1 MNLLQSNFHEA
12 WWIRCCLPND
22 KTGERNLTKLVI
34 SSSRWNARWFGY
46 QGDVEMGLRWFTLSM
61 QHHRHGQKG
70 GTFRAFTGWNLFRI
84 CSLGWTSQISGI
96 LVTIANKIKT
106 PNFRKASRWFT
117 WISVFDE
124 HRRKLPHNLVC
135 PPLRHK
141 DTQSIFWLATCGE
154 PSRHYSW
161 DWANLHPPCKLE
173 VKLTTVPWLK
183 IPENLGVW
191 QFGNQQYQKNPDYD
205 SPNDVVVILPWFV
218 RTPNPKFFKKQ
229 QIHLRVCRTSFWCD
243 VQGCLFAYH
252 DSSTLHHSCVPNSF
266 GRNFGG
272 EHAPILNL
280 NCNILYI

>member
-84 CSLGWTSQISGI
+84 CSLGWTGHHRLVAFLWRLLTRSRHLISANLQGDSHESHFLMSIDASYRII
-96 LVTIANKIKT
+96 LFA
-106 PNFRKASRWFT
+106 PNT
-117 WISVFDE
+117 
-124 HRRKLPHNLVC
+124 
-135 PPLRHK
+135 LRHK
-141 DTQSIFWLATCGE
+141 DTQSSFWSPTCGE

-161 DWANLHPPCKLE
+161 DWPNLHPRCKLE

-183 IPENLGVW
+183 IPVNLGVW
-191 QFGNQQYQKNPDYD
+191 QFGNLAIPKKSAQRCGKSFRDLWEHQ
-205 SPNDVVVILPWFV
+205 IL
-218 RTPNPKFFKKQ
+218 
-229 QIHLRVCRTSFWCD
+229 SFSKATNSSYGY
-243 VQGCLFAYH
+243 VGRLFGV
-252 DSSTLHHSCVPNSF
+252 TF
-266 GRNFGG
+266 W
-272 EHAPILNL
+272 
-280 NCNILYI
+280 

>member
-12 WWIRCCLPND
+12 WWIRFCLPTD

-106 PNFRKASRWFT
+106 LNFRKASRWFT
-117 WISVFDE
+117 WISLFDE

-135 PPLRHK
+135 PQHFETQRYTKYFLVANMWGAFPSLQLR
-141 DTQSIFWLATCGE
+141 LAKP
-154 PSRHYSW
+154 PSTMQVGSKAYYRSM
-161 DWANLHPPCKLE
+161 A
-173 VKLTTVPWLK
+173 
-183 IPENLGVW
+183 
-191 QFGNQQYQKNPDYD
+191 KNPGARSLAINNTKKSRLWRYAQRCG
-205 SPNDVVVILPWFV
+205 NFLWFV
-218 RTPNPKFFKKQ
+218 SHQILVFKSNASST
-229 QIHLRVCRTSFWCD
+229 VCRTSIGVTFRAAFLLSWFIHPSPFVC
-243 VQGCLFAYH
+243 
-252 DSSTLHHSCVPNSF
+252 S
-266 GRNFGG
+266 
-272 EHAPILNL
+272 
-280 NCNILYI
+280 